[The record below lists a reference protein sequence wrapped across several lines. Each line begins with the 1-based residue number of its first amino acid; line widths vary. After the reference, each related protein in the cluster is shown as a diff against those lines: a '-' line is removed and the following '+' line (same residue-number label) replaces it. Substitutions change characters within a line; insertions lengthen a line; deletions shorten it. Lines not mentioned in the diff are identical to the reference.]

1 MLYIKIKNLSPYL
14 EKNQWN
20 GKNDFRIVAKYG
32 EQQRTTN
39 IIWNNNNPTWNETFL
54 FDFNKNE
61 NKIIIQL
68 IDEDVYGKPEILIES
83 ENDIYYKKIKS
94 FDNNII
100 EYDMGNIF
108 FKKNIQIKNLK
119 YKLENSNIKL
129 DNISLILNE

>member
-1 MLYIKIKNLSPYL
+1 MLYIKIKKLSPHL

-83 ENDIYYKKIKS
+83 QNDIYYKKIKS

-108 FKKNIQIKNLK
+108 FKKDIQIKNLK

>member
-20 GKNDFRIVAKYG
+20 GKNDFRIVVKYG

-108 FKKNIQIKNLK
+108 FKKDIQIKNLK

>member
-39 IIWNNNNPTWNETFL
+39 IIWNNNNPTWNETLL

-61 NKIIIQL
+61 NKIIL
-68 IDEDVYGKPEILIES
+68 FAKWW
-83 ENDIYYKKIKS
+83 
-94 FDNNII
+94 
-100 EYDMGNIF
+100 
-108 FKKNIQIKNLK
+108 
-119 YKLENSNIKL
+119 
-129 DNISLILNE
+129 

>member
-1 MLYIKIKNLSPYL
+1 MLYIKIKNLSPHL

-20 GKNDFRIVAKYG
+20 GKNDFRILAKYG

-83 ENDIYYKKIKS
+83 QDDIYYKKIKS
-94 FDNNII
+94 FDDNII

-108 FKKNIQIKNLK
+108 FKKDIQIKNLK